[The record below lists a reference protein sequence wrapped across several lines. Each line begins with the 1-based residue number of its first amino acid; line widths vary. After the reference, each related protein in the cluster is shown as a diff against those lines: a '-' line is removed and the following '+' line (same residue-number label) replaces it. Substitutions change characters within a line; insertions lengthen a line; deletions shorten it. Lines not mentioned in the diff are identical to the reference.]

1 MSRYGCQGFAP
12 LAPFD
17 RRSAAPSTR
26 APEGRPRVARG
37 ANPWHL
43 VPLLALA
50 GCAPPPADTG
60 AADQAPVPV
69 TVQPVDP
76 VTLARTVP
84 VVGTLDPFKDVTL
97 APKVDGRVLRVLRD
111 CGDVVLPG
119 DVLLELDARDYE
131 LEVES
136 AQRALEAELA
146 RLELTDLPDPAADP
160 EKLTENVPAVAKARA
175 ALEESAR
182 KVDQQQRLL
191 NQGVGAKEDY
201 AVVVAERKVAEATLR
216 QTRTDVRAAM
226 VTARRLRVAL
236 DQARQRQADATVR
249 APVPDEWGAWA
260 AAVGPAAVPLR
271 YTVAQR
277 FVWEGE
283 MVRAMPEKNV
293 YRLVVDHVLKLRAQ
307 VPERFAREVRAG
319 QPAAVR
325 VDAADRP
332 VGGVVTR
339 VSPTVDPQSRTFQV
353 EVTVPNAD
361 PAVRLKPGTFARAE
375 ITTRTEPG
383 VRTVPPGAL
392 VTFAGVT
399 KVFIADGDKAKA
411 VEVKVGQRD
420 KEWVEVGGP
429 LPAGARVITSGFS
442 QLVDGSP
449 IRIR

>member
-1 MSRYGCQGFAP
+1 MTGRGECQGVAP
-12 LAPFD
+12 LA
-17 RRSAAPSTR
+17 A
-26 APEGRPRVARG
+26 
-37 ANPWHL
+37 
-43 VPLLALA
+43 LLLLLA
-50 GCAPPPADTG
+50 GCAPPPAGTG
-60 AADQAPVPV
+60 TTDQAPVPV
-69 TVQPVDP
+69 TVQPVRP
-76 VTLARTVP
+76 VTLPRAVS

-97 APKVDGRVLRVLRD
+97 APKVDGRVLRVHRD
-111 CGDVVLPG
+111 AGDIVLPG

-136 AQRALEAELA
+136 AGRALEAELA
-146 RLELTDLPDPAADP
+146 RLELTELPDPAADP

-175 ALEESAR
+175 ALDESAR
-182 KVDQQQRLL
+182 KVEQQQRLL

-201 AVVVAERKVAEATLR
+201 AVVVAERKVAEATVR
-216 QTRTDVRAAM
+216 QTRTEVRAAM
-226 VTARRLRVAL
+226 VNARRLRVAL
-236 DQARQRQADATVR
+236 DQARQRLADAVVR

-260 AAVGPAAVPLR
+260 AAVGPAACPLR

-293 YRLVVDHVLKLRAQ
+293 FRLVVDHVLKLRAQ
-307 VPERFAREVRAG
+307 VPERYAREVRPG
-319 QPAAVR
+319 QPVAVR

-332 VGGVVTR
+332 AGGVVSR
-339 VSPTVDPQSRTFQV
+339 VAPTVDPQSRTFQV

-361 PAVRLKPGTFARAE
+361 PAARLKPGTFARAE
-375 ITTRTEPG
+375 ITTRSDAG

-399 KVFIADGDKAKA
+399 KVFVADGDRAKA

-420 KEWVEVGGP
+420 KEWVEVIGAIP
-429 LPAGARVITSGFS
+429 DGARVITSGLA

-449 IRIR
+449 IRVR